1 MNTQPSSQPKAD
13 ILVVDDKP
21 DNLRLLS
28 TMLSDRGYKVRKV
41 ISGELALKA
50 CQTRPPDLILL
61 DINMPNM
68 NGYIVCEKL
77 KSSETT
83 QDIPVIFIS
92 ALDDVVDKVE
102 AFSKGGADYITK
114 PFEIQEV
121 LARVKN
127 QLTIRQL
134 QKQLQEQNALLSE
147 EIKERQRAEA
157 ELQKANQELHRLATL
172 DGLTQVA
179 NRRRFD
185 DYLNLEWRRL
195 QREQS
200 PLSLILCDVDHFK
213 LYNDTYGH
221 LSGDFCLQEVAKA
234 ISNALKRPADVVAR
248 YGGEEFAIILPNTTI
263 EGAIHVAELIQQNI
277 QQLNILHSTST
288 VSKYVTIS
296 QGISCVIPHQ
306 NLTPH
311 HLIDVTDEA
320 LYAAKAKGRNCIYSR
335 NLVVHIPQ
343 SNFPLN

>member
-1 MNTQPSSQPKAD
+1 MNTNQPTLYKAD

-28 TMLSDRGYKVRKV
+28 TMLTEQGYKVRKV

-50 CQTRPPDLILL
+50 CQIMPPDLILL

-68 NGYIVCEKL
+68 NGYMVCQKL
-77 KSSETT
+77 KSSSDT

-92 ALDDVVDKVE
+92 ALDDVLDKVE
-102 AFSKGGADYITK
+102 AFAYGGADYITK

-134 QKQLQEQNALLSE
+134 QKKLQLQNDLLSQ

-179 NRRRFD
+179 NRRCFEE
-185 DYLNLEWRRL
+185 YFNLEWRRL
-195 QREQS
+195 QREKA
-200 PLSLILCDVDHFK
+200 PLSFILCDVDYFK

-221 LSGDFCLQEVAKA
+221 LAGDSCLKQIAQA
-234 ISNALKRPADVVAR
+234 INDTLKRPADLVAR

-263 EGAIHVAELIQQNI
+263 EGAVHVAELVQQNI
-277 QQLNILHSTST
+277 KKLQIIHSKS
-288 VSKYVTIS
+288 SASEFVTLSI
-296 QGISCVIPHQ
+296 GISCVIPQ
-306 NLTPH
+306 LSLAPLQ
-311 HLIDVTDEA
+311 LIDITDEA
-320 LYAAKAKGRNCIYSR
+320 LYAAKAQGRNC
-335 NLVVHIPQ
+335 LVTKILEIESEVK
-343 SNFPLN
+343 

>member
-1 MNTQPSSQPKAD
+1 MNTNQPTLYKAD

-28 TMLSDRGYKVRKV
+28 TMLTEQGYKVRKV

-50 CQTRPPDLILL
+50 CQIMPPDLILL

-68 NGYIVCEKL
+68 NGYMVCQKL
-77 KSSETT
+77 KSSSET

-92 ALDDVVDKVE
+92 ALDDVLDKVE
-102 AFSKGGADYITK
+102 AFAYGGADYITK

-134 QKQLQEQNALLSE
+134 QKKLQLQNDLLSQ

-179 NRRRFD
+179 NRRCFEE
-185 DYLNLEWRRL
+185 YFNLEWRRL
-195 QREQS
+195 QREKA
-200 PLSLILCDVDHFK
+200 PLSFILCDVDYFK
-213 LYNDTYGH
+213 FYNDTYGH
-221 LSGDFCLQEVAKA
+221 LAGDSCLKQIAQA
-234 ISNALKRPADVVAR
+234 INDTLKRPADLVAR

-263 EGAIHVAELIQQNI
+263 EGAVHVAELVQEKIKRLQI
-277 QQLNILHSTST
+277 IHSKS
-288 VSKYVTIS
+288 SASEFVTLSI
-296 QGISCVIPHQ
+296 GISCVIPQ
-306 NLTPH
+306 LSLAPLQ
-311 HLIDVTDEA
+311 LIDITDEA
-320 LYAAKAKGRNCIYSR
+320 LYAAKAQGRNC
-335 NLVVHIPQ
+335 LVSKILEIESEVQ
-343 SNFPLN
+343 

>member
-1 MNTQPSSQPKAD
+1 MNTNKPTPYKAD

-28 TMLSDRGYKVRKV
+28 TMLTEQGYKVRKV

-50 CQTRPPDLILL
+50 CQTMPPDLILL

-68 NGYIVCEKL
+68 NGYMVCQQL
-77 KSSETT
+77 KSWEGTH
-83 QDIPVIFIS
+83 DIPVIFIS

-102 AFSKGGADYITK
+102 AFSRGGADYITK

-134 QKQLQEQNALLSE
+134 QKKLQQQNDLLSQ

-179 NRRRFD
+179 NRRCFD
-185 DYLNLEWRRL
+185 EYLSLEWLRLRR
-195 QREQS
+195 EKAF
-200 PLSLILCDVDHFK
+200 LSFILCDVDYFK

-221 LSGDFCLQEVAKA
+221 LAGDSCLKQVAQT
-234 ISNALKRPADVVAR
+234 ISNTLKRPADLVAR
-248 YGGEEFAIILPNTTI
+248 YGGEEFAIILPNTCI
-263 EGAIHVAELIQQNI
+263 EGAIHVAELVQQNI
-277 QQLNILHSTST
+277 KQLHIIHSQSS
-288 VSKYVTIS
+288 VSEYVTLS
-296 QGISCVIPHQ
+296 MGVSCVIPQ
-306 NLTPH
+306 LDLTPNQ
-311 HLIDVTDEA
+311 LIDVTDEA
-320 LYAAKAKGRNCIYSR
+320 LYAAKAQGRNC
-335 NLVVHIPQ
+335 LVTKILEIPGE
-343 SNFPLN
+343 N

>member
-1 MNTQPSSQPKAD
+1 MNTNKSTPSKAD

-28 TMLSDRGYKVRKV
+28 TMLTEQGYKVRKV

-50 CQTRPPDLILL
+50 CQIMPPDLILL

-68 NGYIVCEKL
+68 SGYIVCQKL
-77 KSSETT
+77 KSCSET

-102 AFSKGGADYITK
+102 AFSRGGADYITK

-127 QLTIRQL
+127 QLTIREL
-134 QKQLQEQNALLSE
+134 QKKLQKQNALLSQ

-157 ELQKANQELHRLATL
+157 KLQKVNQELHRLATL

-179 NRRRFD
+179 NRRCFD
-185 DYLNLEWRRL
+185 EYFNLEWRRL
-195 QREQS
+195 QREKA
-200 PLSLILCDVDHFK
+200 PLSLILCDVDYFK

-221 LSGDFCLQEVAKA
+221 LAGDGCLKQVAQTIHA
-234 ISNALKRPADVVAR
+234 TLKRPADLVAR
-248 YGGEEFAIILPNTTI
+248 YGGEEFAIILPNTSV
-263 EGAIHVAELIQQNI
+263 EGAIHVAELVQQNI
-277 QQLNILHSTST
+277 KELQIVHSQSSVSEIVTLSMGVSCIIPQLNLAPN
-288 VSKYVTIS
+288 
-296 QGISCVIPHQ
+296 Q
-306 NLTPH
+306 
-311 HLIDVTDEA
+311 LIDVTDEA
-320 LYAAKAKGRNCIYSR
+320 LYAAKAQGRNR
-335 NLVVHIPQ
+335 LVTKILEIDREHQ
-343 SNFPLN
+343 

>member
-1 MNTQPSSQPKAD
+1 MNTNQPTPYKAD

-28 TMLSDRGYKVRKV
+28 TMLTEQGYKVRKV

-50 CQTRPPDLILL
+50 CQIMPPDLILL

-68 NGYIVCEKL
+68 NGYMVCQQL
-77 KSSETT
+77 KSSLET

-102 AFSKGGADYITK
+102 AFSRGGADYITK

-127 QLTIRQL
+127 QLTIREL
-134 QKQLQEQNALLSE
+134 QKKLQQQNDLLSQ

-157 ELQKANQELHRLATL
+157 ELQNANKELHRLATL

-179 NRRRFD
+179 NRRCFEE
-185 DYLNLEWRRL
+185 YFNLEWRRL
-195 QREQS
+195 QREKA
-200 PLSLILCDVDHFK
+200 PLSFILCDVDFFK

-221 LSGDFCLQEVAKA
+221 LAGDSCLKQIAQT
-234 ISNALKRPADVVAR
+234 INNTLKRPADLVAR
-248 YGGEEFAIILPNTTI
+248 YGGEEFAIILPNTYI
-263 EGAIHVAELIQQNI
+263 EGGIHVAQLIQHNI
-277 QQLNILHSTST
+277 KQLQIVHSQSSASEFVTLSMGVSCIIPQLNLAPN
-288 VSKYVTIS
+288 
-296 QGISCVIPHQ
+296 Q
-306 NLTPH
+306 
-311 HLIDVTDEA
+311 LIDITDEA
-320 LYAAKAKGRNCIYSR
+320 LYIAKAQGRNR
-335 NLVVHIPQ
+335 LVGKVLQIHNETQ
-343 SNFPLN
+343 

>member
-1 MNTQPSSQPKAD
+1 MNTNYASQYKAD

-28 TMLSDRGYKVRKV
+28 TMLTEQGYKVRKV

-50 CQTRPPDLILL
+50 CQTMPPDLILL

-68 NGYIVCEKL
+68 NGYMVCQQL
-77 KSSETT
+77 KSWKET

-92 ALDDVVDKVE
+92 ALDDVIDKVE
-102 AFSKGGADYITK
+102 AFSHGGADYITK

-134 QKQLQEQNALLSE
+134 QKKLQQQNYLLSQ

-179 NRRRFD
+179 NRRSFD
-185 DYLNLEWRRL
+185 EYFNLEWRRL
-195 QREQS
+195 QREKA
-200 PLSLILCDVDHFK
+200 PLSFILCDVDYFK

-221 LSGDFCLQEVAKA
+221 LAGDSCLKQVAQT
-234 ISNALKRPADVVAR
+234 ISNTLKRPADLVAR
-248 YGGEEFAIILPNTTI
+248 YGGEEFAIILPNTFI
-263 EGAIHVAELIQQNI
+263 EGAVHVAELVQQNI
-277 QQLNILHSTST
+277 KKLQIAHSQST
-288 VSKYVTIS
+288 VADYVTLS
-296 QGISCVIPHQ
+296 MGVSCVMPQQ
-306 NLTPH
+306 NLAPNQ
-311 HLIDVTDEA
+311 LIDITDDA
-320 LYAAKAKGRNCIYSR
+320 LYAAKAQGRNR
-335 NLVVHIPQ
+335 LVTRILEVSSEHT
-343 SNFPLN
+343 

>member
-1 MNTQPSSQPKAD
+1 MNTNLPTLYKAD

-28 TMLSDRGYKVRKV
+28 SMLTEQGYKVRKV

-50 CQTRPPDLILL
+50 CQIMPPDLILL

-68 NGYIVCEKL
+68 NGYMVCQKL
-77 KSSETT
+77 KASSET

-92 ALDDVVDKVE
+92 ALDDVLDKVE
-102 AFSKGGADYITK
+102 AFSCGGADYITK

-134 QKQLQEQNALLSE
+134 QKKLQLQNDLLSQ

-179 NRRRFD
+179 NRRCFEE
-185 DYLNLEWRRL
+185 YFNLEWRRL
-195 QREQS
+195 QREKA
-200 PLSLILCDVDHFK
+200 PLSFILCDVDYFK

-221 LSGDFCLQEVAKA
+221 LAGDSCLKQIAQA
-234 ISNALKRPADVVAR
+234 INDTLKRPADLVAR

-263 EGAIHVAELIQQNI
+263 EGAVHVAELVQQNI
-277 QQLNILHSTST
+277 KKMQIIHRQSS
-288 VSKYVTIS
+288 VSEFVTLSI
-296 QGISCVIPHQ
+296 GISCVVPQ
-306 NLTPH
+306 LNLLPIQ
-311 HLIDVTDEA
+311 LIDITDEA
-320 LYAAKAKGRNCIYSR
+320 LYAAKAQGRNC
-335 NLVVHIPQ
+335 LVTKILEIESEVQ
-343 SNFPLN
+343 

>member
-1 MNTQPSSQPKAD
+1 MNTNLPTLYKAD

-28 TMLSDRGYKVRKV
+28 SMLTEQGYKVRKV

-50 CQTRPPDLILL
+50 CQIMPPDLILL

-68 NGYIVCEKL
+68 NGYMVCQKL
-77 KSSETT
+77 KSSSET

-92 ALDDVVDKVE
+92 ALDDVIDKVE
-102 AFSKGGADYITK
+102 AFAYGGADYITK

-134 QKQLQEQNALLSE
+134 QKKLQLQNDLLSQ

-179 NRRRFD
+179 NRRCFEE
-185 DYLNLEWRRL
+185 YFNLEWRRL
-195 QREQS
+195 QREKA
-200 PLSLILCDVDHFK
+200 PLSFILCDVDYFK

-221 LSGDFCLQEVAKA
+221 LAGDSCLKQIAQA
-234 ISNALKRPADVVAR
+234 INDTLKRPADLVAR

-263 EGAIHVAELIQQNI
+263 EGAVHVAELVQENI
-277 QQLNILHSTST
+277 KKLQIIHGKSSA
-288 VSKYVTIS
+288 SEFVTLSI
-296 QGISCVIPHQ
+296 GISCVIPQ
-306 NLTPH
+306 LSLAPLQ
-311 HLIDVTDEA
+311 LIDITDEA
-320 LYAAKAKGRNCIYSR
+320 LYAAKAQGRNC
-335 NLVVHIPQ
+335 LVTKILEIESEVQ
-343 SNFPLN
+343 

>member
-1 MNTQPSSQPKAD
+1 MNTNLPTLYKAD

-28 TMLSDRGYKVRKV
+28 SMLTEQGYKVRKV

-50 CQTRPPDLILL
+50 CQIMPPDLILL

-68 NGYIVCEKL
+68 NGYIVCQKL
-77 KSSETT
+77 KSSSET

-92 ALDDVVDKVE
+92 ALDDVLDKVE
-102 AFSKGGADYITK
+102 AFSCGGADYITK

-134 QKQLQEQNALLSE
+134 QKKLQLQNDLLSQ

-179 NRRRFD
+179 NRRCFD
-185 DYLNLEWRRL
+185 EYFNLEWRRL
-195 QREQS
+195 QREKA
-200 PLSLILCDVDHFK
+200 PLSFILCDVDYFK

-221 LSGDFCLQEVAKA
+221 LAGDSCLKQIAQA
-234 ISNALKRPADVVAR
+234 INDTLKRPADLVAR

-263 EGAIHVAELIQQNI
+263 EGAVHVAELVQQNI
-277 QQLNILHSTST
+277 KKMQIIHRQSS
-288 VSKYVTIS
+288 VSEFVTLS
-296 QGISCVIPHQ
+296 MGISCVIPQ
-306 NLTPH
+306 LNLVPIQ
-311 HLIDVTDEA
+311 LIDITDEA
-320 LYAAKAKGRNCIYSR
+320 LYAAKAKGRNC
-335 NLVVHIPQ
+335 LVTKILEIESEVQ
-343 SNFPLN
+343 

>member
-1 MNTQPSSQPKAD
+1 MNTNLPTLYKAD

-28 TMLSDRGYKVRKV
+28 SMLTEQGYKVRKV

-50 CQTRPPDLILL
+50 CQIMPPDLILL

-68 NGYIVCEKL
+68 NGYMVCQKL
-77 KSSETT
+77 KASSET

-92 ALDDVVDKVE
+92 ALDDVLDKVE
-102 AFSKGGADYITK
+102 AFSCGGADYITK

-134 QKQLQEQNALLSE
+134 QKKLQLQNDLLSQ

-179 NRRRFD
+179 NRRCFEE
-185 DYLNLEWRRL
+185 YFNLEWRRL
-195 QREQS
+195 QREKA
-200 PLSLILCDVDHFK
+200 PLSFILCDVDYFK

-221 LSGDFCLQEVAKA
+221 LAGDSCLKQIAQA
-234 ISNALKRPADVVAR
+234 INDTLKRPADLVAR

-263 EGAIHVAELIQQNI
+263 EGAVHVAELVQQNI
-277 QQLNILHSTST
+277 KKMQIIHRQSS
-288 VSKYVTIS
+288 VSEFVTLSI
-296 QGISCVIPHQ
+296 GISCLVPQ
-306 NLTPH
+306 LNLLPIQ
-311 HLIDVTDEA
+311 LIDITDEA
-320 LYAAKAKGRNCIYSR
+320 LYAAKAQGRNC
-335 NLVVHIPQ
+335 LVTKILEIESEVQ
-343 SNFPLN
+343 